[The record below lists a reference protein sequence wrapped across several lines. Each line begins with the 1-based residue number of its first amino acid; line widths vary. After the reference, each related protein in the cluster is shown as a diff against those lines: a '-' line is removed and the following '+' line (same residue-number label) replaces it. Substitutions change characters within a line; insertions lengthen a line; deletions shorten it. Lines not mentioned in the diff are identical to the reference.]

1 MDVEPNDG
9 MWKNS
14 GYNRYNKKE
23 EVSGDLKPEFFNFG
37 DPKGPNKDIIPLV
50 TTSVYDVYHFDV
62 YYYLTPTSSTPKFSN
77 RVMILVF

>member
-23 EVSGDLKPEFFNFG
+23 EVSWNQTYDLKPEFCNFG
-37 DPKGPNKDIIPLV
+37 DPKDPNNDSKIPLV
-50 TTSVYDVYHFDV
+50 TTSVYI
-62 YYYLTPTSSTPKFSN
+62 T
-77 RVMILVF
+77 